1 MYYEIPREEVVLDK
15 RVNMARRLI
24 SIKVKRTSEA
34 LKQILRY
41 RIVGDEK
48 SSLTGKERLLQGG

>member
-1 MYYEIPREEVVLDK
+1 MISEIPREEVVLDK

-24 SIKVKRTSEA
+24 SIKVKRASEA
-34 LKQILRY
+34 VKQILRY
-41 RIVGDEK
+41 RIVGDER